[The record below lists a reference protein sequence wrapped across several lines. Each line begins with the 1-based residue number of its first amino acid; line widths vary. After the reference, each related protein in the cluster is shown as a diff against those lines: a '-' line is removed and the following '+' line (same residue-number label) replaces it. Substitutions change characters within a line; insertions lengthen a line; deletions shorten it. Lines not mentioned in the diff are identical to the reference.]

1 MHTRLKYLYS
11 CNCPDCEGKE
21 FASLASNTNENVLL
35 NLAKKAFDK
44 IHKDGKYDVKKL
56 LKTSQF
62 KDLLIGIKNSFNRA
76 LNEGIKDN
84 EVPNEMLKAL
94 QQDVYIFSA
103 LKTHAQL
110 HEASQQ
116 LVDENGKVRSF
127 QQFEQ
132 AYQQINNN
140 YNKNYLEAEY
150 EFAIAS
156 AQSVSKWTKIVQNKD
171 RYNLQYRTA
180 GDERVRVSHRAL
192 DKITL
197 PPSDAFW
204 ASYYPPNGWRC
215 RCIAIEVLKDKYEAS
230 DSSQAN
236 KAGETATTEIGANGK
251 NRLEIFRFN
260 AGKDKVIFPPHHP
273 YRKVQDANK
282 VLDQVTQ

>member
-1 MHTRLKYLYS
+1 MHTRLNYLYS

-21 FASLASNTNENVLL
+21 FTTLATSDDTLL
-35 NLAKKAFDK
+35 KIAEKAFQK
-44 IHKDGKYDVKKL
+44 LYKLGKYEVEKL
-56 LKTSQF
+56 LETKEF
-62 KDLLIGIKNSFNRA
+62 KSLLTAIKNKFNRG
-76 LNEGIKDN
+76 LMEGLQDN
-84 EVPNEMLKAL
+84 KVPAEMSKAL
-94 QQDVYIFSA
+94 KEDIYIFSA

-110 HEASQQ
+110 QEASQQ
-116 LVDENGKVRSF
+116 LLNEDGSIRSF

-192 DKITL
+192 DRITL
-197 PPSDAFW
+197 LPSDPFW

-215 RCIAIEVLKDKYEAS
+215 RCVAIEVLKDKYEAS
-230 DSSQAN
+230 DSDQAN

-260 AGKDKVIFPPHHP
+260 PGVDKVIFPPHHP
-273 YRKVQDANK
+273 YRKIQDAKK
-282 VLDQVTQ
+282 VIDQVTQ